1 MFWSSEFGSPSP
13 AISIRIKKLHQPSL
27 GLAFFRF
34 RHNLKLNTNFFESHF
49 LGLIWILI
57 SSFFDILYLEL
68 IYLDVFDHVFSWYSW
83 ISSSPIKR
91 PISTNKYFNVAL
103 QQSLSDAII
112 VKVKFQQIIASTSF
126 NLSLRRCLSLLTL
139 FQWFNVSTFIFLI

>member
-1 MFWSSEFGSPSP
+1 MSVCSQN
-13 AISIRIKKLHQPSL
+13 HQPSF

-34 RHNLKLNTNFFESHF
+34 KHKGKHTLFRKSFFGAH
-49 LGLIWILI
+49 LI

-68 IYLDVFDHVFSWYSW
+68 IYLDAFDHVFSWYSW

-103 QQSLSDAII
+103 RQSLSDAII
-112 VKVKFQQIIASTSF
+112 VAFKSQIPTNNCFNQFQFVVATMSF
-126 NLSLRRCLSLLTL
+126 QSLTR
-139 FQWFNVSTFIFLI
+139 FQWFNVSTFTCWLLYKNI